1 MSQDLTFLT
10 IITYGRTGS
19 TALQSALNAL
29 PGVLVRGE
37 NYNALRGLAVYSRA
51 IAASAD
57 RHHAGRSGH
66 PWFGTAKL
74 NPRETVADLREHVI
88 EHILRPRAGTKWI
101 GFKEVRYEPGH
112 FEGYEQLLDY
122 LLFLNTIFPGIRFIF
137 NVRDEVQTA
146 KSGWWP
152 DNPEAI
158 DVLRTTRQWLE
169 EAHEDISRVLAA
181 GNRSRLLRHEEWSTD
196 PNLVLEAFSGLG
208 LPQDDNAVRSALAA
222 QLVHGK
228 GSGSPS

>member
-29 PGVLVRGE
+29 PGVLIRGE

-57 RHHAGRSGH
+57 RHHAGRPGH

-74 NPRETVADLREHVI
+74 DPRETVADLREHVI
-88 EHILRPRAGTKWI
+88 EHILRPRAGTTWI

-112 FEGYEQLLDY
+112 FEDYEQLLDY

-152 DNPEAI
+152 ENPEAI
-158 DVLRTTRQWLE
+158 EVLRTTRQWLE
-169 EAHEDISRVLAA
+169 MAHEDVSRLLVG
-181 GNRSRLLRHEEWSTD
+181 GNRSRLLRHEEWSSD
-196 PNLVLEAFSGLG
+196 PNLVLEAFSELG
-208 LPQDDNAVRSALAA
+208 LPQDDNAVRSALGA
-222 QLVHGK
+222 QLDHGK

>member
-1 MSQDLTFLT
+1 MAQDLKFLT
-10 IITYGRTGS
+10 IVTYGRTGS

-57 RHHAGRSGH
+57 RHHAGRAGH

-74 NPRETVADLREHVI
+74 DARETVTDLREHVI
-88 EHILRPRAGTKWI
+88 DHLLRPRAGTTWI

-112 FEGYEQLLDY
+112 FADYEQLLDY
-122 LLFLNTIFPGIRFIF
+122 LLFLNTLFPGIRFIF
-137 NVRDEVQTA
+137 NVRNEAETA

-152 DNPEAI
+152 DNPEAL
-158 DVLRTTRQWLE
+158 DVLRASRQWLE
-169 EAHEDISRVLAA
+169 QAHLDISRILEG
-181 GNRSRLLRHEEWSTD
+181 GNRSQLLRHEEWSGN
-196 PNLVLEAFSGLG
+196 PNSVLKAFSALG
-208 LPQDDNAVRSALAA
+208 LPKDDDAVRAALTA

-228 GSGSPS
+228 GSGSSS

>member
-1 MSQDLTFLT
+1 MSQELSYLT

-29 PGVLVRGE
+29 PGVLIRGE
-37 NYNALRGLAVYSRA
+37 NYNALRGLALYSRA

-57 RHHAGRSGH
+57 RHHAGRPGH

-74 NPRETVADLREHVI
+74 DPRETLANLREHVVD
-88 EHILRPRAGTKWI
+88 HILRPRPNTSWI

-112 FEGYEQLLDY
+112 FEDYEQLLDY
-122 LLFLNTIFPGIRFIF
+122 LLFLNTMFPGIRYLF

-152 DNPEAI
+152 ENPEALN
-158 DVLRTTRQWLE
+158 VLRTTRQWLE
-169 EAHEDISRVLAA
+169 QAHRDVSRVLT
-181 GNRSRLLRHEEWSTD
+181 GDNRSSLLRHEEWSGNPD
-196 PNLVLEAFSGLG
+196 LVLESFDALG
-208 LPQDDNAVRSALAA
+208 LPRDDDAVRSALAA

-228 GSGSPS
+228 GNGSTQ

>member
-1 MSQDLTFLT
+1 VAQDLTFLT

-57 RHHAGRSGH
+57 RHHAGRPGH

-112 FEGYEQLLDY
+112 FEDYEQLLDY

-169 EAHEDISRVLAA
+169 KAHEDISRVLAG
-181 GNRSRLLRHEEWSTD
+181 GNRSRLLRHEEWSSD
-196 PNLVLEAFSGLG
+196 PNLVLEAFAGLG

-228 GSGSPS
+228 VFGSQS